1 MQCRSLLI
9 KSPIGGDKKLPLI
22 KDSLYVWRG
31 EGIEI
36 MSRSQEISR
45 WFRNIQHSK
54 KLSWIS
60 YILLGAVLFFALM
73 NNVKPEQLDVKMLS
87 ISKQTIHSPIKIED
101 KVTTDRK
108 KREAAQKVE
117 DQYTYRS
124 EYKQNK
130 VDIVNSVFLAIKEV
144 EADTKAAGPDEQKKI
159 SAAERLEKLKKK
171 LPTDLTK
178 SLSDSVLL
186 QFVNAEP
193 GQLSLARDAMVTAIN
208 NIMSTHIK
216 MNEENDARERFVN
229 EIRNVNVNSDLKDAL
244 NVLGKYAIEANY
256 FYDSTATKDRK
267 KVAEDAVAPVYILQG
282 QILVKEGDTITREVY
297 DQLKLVGLLEQGNTF
312 QPFVG
317 LAIIIGVLLFFM
329 HKQFE
334 SFLKLKRE
342 EKPYILAYTTI
353 VAITV
358 VLMKIIS
365 LFQKLEYAGI
375 AYVVPV
381 AMGTILVKLM
391 IGDRFVFITSMIF
404 SVCGSIMFNEGVTST
419 LNYSVGIYVLLSSL
433 SVSIFLR
440 EKNRRSMILQAGIL
454 VSVLN
459 VVVLAALLLLRN
471 GNFSPLEIGSQLLM
485 AAASG
490 IISSILAMGILP
502 YLESGLGIVSSMK
515 LMELSSPNHPLLRKI
530 LLEAPGTYHHSVMV
544 ANLSEAACEA
554 VGANGV
560 LARVG
565 AYYHDIGKTVQP
577 HFFIENQM
585 GIENPHDKLDPEM
598 SRDIIIAHVTNGVKM
613 LEEHHIPQEI
623 IDIAGQHHGTTLLK
637 YFYYKAI
644 KEDKERY
651 TEKMFRYPGSK
662 ATSKESA
669 IVGIADSV
677 EAAVRSMN
685 HPTPEQINNLVQS
698 IIKDRLQD
706 GQFSECNLT
715 FKELQIVGKT
725 LCETLNGIFHS
736 RIKYPEPPEEK
747 GTE

>member
-1 MQCRSLLI
+1 ML
-9 KSPIGGDKKLPLI
+9 
-22 KDSLYVWRG
+22 
-31 EGIEI
+31 
-36 MSRSQEISR
+36 RSQEISK
-45 WFRNIQHSK
+45 WFRNLQHSK

-60 YILLGAVLFFALM
+60 YVLLGAVLFFALM
-73 NNVKPEQLDVKMLS
+73 NNVKPEQLDVDMYS
-87 ISKQTIHSPIKIED
+87 IAKKTIHSPIKIED
-101 KVTTDRK
+101 KVITERK
-108 KREAAQKVE
+108 KQEAAQKVG

-124 EYKQNK
+124 EYKQNR
-130 VDIVNSVFLAIKEV
+130 VDIVNDVFAKVNEV
-144 EADTKAAGPDEQKKI
+144 IQEMKAAGPEEQKKMTD
-159 SAAERLEKLKKK
+159 ANKLEKLKKK
-171 LPTDLTK
+171 LPSNLTK
-178 SLSDSVLL
+178 ELSDENLL
-186 QFVNAEP
+186 YFINAEP
-193 GQLSLARDAMVTAIN
+193 DQLELAKNAALTSVSV
-208 NIMSTHIK
+208 IMGGNIK
-216 MNEENDARERFVN
+216 MSEEMAAKERFVN
-229 EIRNVNVNSDLKDAL
+229 EMKSLNVNSGLKEAVNAL
-244 NVLGKYAIEANY
+244 GSYAITANY
-256 FYDSTATKDRK
+256 FYDPAVTKEK
-267 KVAEDAVAPVYILQG
+267 KKAEEDLVPPVYILQG
-282 QILVKEGDTITREVY
+282 QVIVREGETISSDMY
-297 DQLKLVGLLEQGNTF
+297 NQLKLVGLLEKGNSF
-312 QPFVG
+312 QPYVG
-317 LAIIIGVLLFFM
+317 LAVLIGVLLYFM

-334 SFLKLKRE
+334 VFLQRKRE
-342 EKPYILAYTTI
+342 DKPYILAYITI
-353 VAITV
+353 LSITI

-391 IGDRFVFITSMIF
+391 IGDRFVFLTSMIF

-440 EKNRRSMILQAGIL
+440 EKNRRTMILQAGIL
-454 VSVLN
+454 VSILN

-471 GNFSPLEIGSQLLM
+471 GNFSPLEIGTQLLM
-485 AAASG
+485 ASLSG
-490 IISSILAMGILP
+490 IISSVLAMGILP

-515 LMELSSPNHPLLRKI
+515 LMELSSPNHPLLRRI

-565 AYYHDIGKTVQP
+565 AYYHDVGKTVQP
-577 HFFIENQM
+577 QFFIENQM
-585 GIENPHDKLDPEM
+585 GIENPHDKLDPVT
-598 SRDIIIAHVTNGVKM
+598 SKDIIIAHVTDGVKK
-613 LEEHHIPQEI
+613 LEEYHIPQEI

-644 KEDKERY
+644 KEDKEKY
-651 TEKMFRYPGSK
+651 TEEMFRYPGSK

-685 HPTPEQINNLVQS
+685 HPTPDQINNLVQS

-706 GQFSECNLT
+706 GQFSECDLT

-736 RIKYPEPPEEK
+736 RITYPEPPEDKEK
-747 GTE
+747 E

>member
-1 MQCRSLLI
+1 ML
-9 KSPIGGDKKLPLI
+9 
-22 KDSLYVWRG
+22 
-31 EGIEI
+31 
-36 MSRSQEISR
+36 RSQEISK
-45 WFRNIQHSK
+45 WFRNLQHSK

-60 YILLGAVLFFALM
+60 YVLLGAVLFFALL
-73 NNVKPEQLDVKMLS
+73 NNVKPEQLDVDMYS
-87 ISKQTIHSPIKIED
+87 IAKKTIHSPIKIED
-101 KVTTDRK
+101 KVITDRK
-108 KREAAQKVE
+108 KQEAAQKVG

-124 EYKQNK
+124 EYKQNR
-130 VDIVNSVFLAIKEV
+130 VDIVNDVFAKVNEV
-144 EADTKAAGPDEQKKI
+144 IQDMKAAGPEEQKKMTD
-159 SAAERLEKLKKK
+159 ANKLEKLKKK
-171 LPTDLTK
+171 LPSNLTK
-178 SLSDSVLL
+178 ELSDENLL
-186 QFVNAEP
+186 YFINAEP
-193 GQLSLARDAMVTAIN
+193 DQLELAKNAALTSVSV
-208 NIMSTHIK
+208 IMGGNIK
-216 MNEENDARERFVN
+216 MSEEMAAKERFVN
-229 EIRNVNVNSDLKDAL
+229 EMKSLNVNSGLKEAVNAL
-244 NVLGKYAIEANY
+244 GSYAITANY
-256 FYDSTATKDRK
+256 FYDPAVTKEK
-267 KVAEDAVAPVYILQG
+267 KKAEEDLVPPVYILQG
-282 QILVKEGDTITREVY
+282 QVIVREGETISSDMY
-297 DQLKLVGLLEQGNTF
+297 NQLKLVGLLEKGNSF
-312 QPFVG
+312 QPYVG
-317 LAIIIGVLLFFM
+317 LAVLIGVLLYFM

-334 SFLKLKRE
+334 VFLQRKRE
-342 EKPYILAYTTI
+342 DKPYILAYITI
-353 VAITV
+353 LSITI

-391 IGDRFVFITSMIF
+391 IGDRFVFLTSMIF

-440 EKNRRSMILQAGIL
+440 EKNRRTMILQAGIL
-454 VSVLN
+454 VSILN

-471 GNFSPLEIGSQLLM
+471 GNFSPLEIGTQLLM
-485 AAASG
+485 ASLSG
-490 IISSILAMGILP
+490 IISSVLAMGILP

-515 LMELSSPNHPLLRKI
+515 LMELSSPNHPLLRRI

-565 AYYHDIGKTVQP
+565 AYYHDVGKTVQP
-577 HFFIENQM
+577 QFFIENQM
-585 GIENPHDKLDPEM
+585 GIENPHDKLDPVT
-598 SRDIIIAHVTNGVKM
+598 SKDIIIAHVTDGVKM
-613 LEEHHIPQEI
+613 LEEYHIPQEI

-644 KEDKERY
+644 KEDKEKY
-651 TEKMFRYPGSK
+651 TEEMFRYPGSK

-685 HPTPEQINNLVQS
+685 HPTPDQINNLVQS

-706 GQFSECNLT
+706 GQFSECDLT

-736 RIKYPEPPEEK
+736 RITYPEPPEEK
-747 GTE
+747 GKE

>member
-1 MQCRSLLI
+1 ML
-9 KSPIGGDKKLPLI
+9 
-22 KDSLYVWRG
+22 
-31 EGIEI
+31 
-36 MSRSQEISR
+36 RSQEISK
-45 WFRNIQHSK
+45 WFRNLQHSK

-60 YILLGAVLFFALM
+60 YVLLGAVLFFALM
-73 NNVKPEQLDVKMLS
+73 NNVKPEQLDVDMYS
-87 ISKQTIHSPIKIED
+87 IAKKTIHSPIKIED
-101 KVTTDRK
+101 KVITERK
-108 KREAAQKVE
+108 KQEAAQKVG

-124 EYKQNK
+124 EYKQNR
-130 VDIVNSVFLAIKEV
+130 VDIVNDVFAKVNEV
-144 EADTKAAGPDEQKKI
+144 IQEMKAAGPEEQKKMTD
-159 SAAERLEKLKKK
+159 ANKLEKLKKK
-171 LPTDLTK
+171 LPSNLTK
-178 SLSDSVLL
+178 ELSDENLL
-186 QFVNAEP
+186 YFINAEP
-193 GQLSLARDAMVTAIN
+193 DQLELAKNAALTSVSV
-208 NIMSTHIK
+208 IMGGNIK
-216 MNEENDARERFVN
+216 MSEEMAAKERFVN
-229 EIRNVNVNSDLKDAL
+229 EMKSLNVNSGLKEAVNAL
-244 NVLGKYAIEANY
+244 GSYAITANY
-256 FYDSTATKDRK
+256 FYDPAVTKEK
-267 KVAEDAVAPVYILQG
+267 KKAEEDLVPPVYILQG
-282 QILVKEGDTITREVY
+282 QVIVREGETISSDMY
-297 DQLKLVGLLEQGNTF
+297 NQLKLVGLLEKGNSF
-312 QPFVG
+312 QPYVG
-317 LAIIIGVLLFFM
+317 LAVLIGVLLYFM

-334 SFLKLKRE
+334 VFLQRKRE
-342 EKPYILAYTTI
+342 DKPYILAYITI
-353 VAITV
+353 LSITI

-391 IGDRFVFITSMIF
+391 IGDRFVFLTSMIF

-440 EKNRRSMILQAGIL
+440 EKNRRTMILQAGIL
-454 VSVLN
+454 VSILN

-471 GNFSPLEIGSQLLM
+471 GNFSPLEIGTQLLM
-485 AAASG
+485 ASLSG
-490 IISSILAMGILP
+490 IISSVLAMGILP

-515 LMELSSPNHPLLRKI
+515 LMELSSPNHLLLRRI

-565 AYYHDIGKTVQP
+565 AYYHDVGKTVQP
-577 HFFIENQM
+577 QFFIENQM
-585 GIENPHDKLDPEM
+585 GIENPHDKLDPVT
-598 SRDIIIAHVTNGVKM
+598 SKDIIIGHVTDGVKM
-613 LEEHHIPQEI
+613 LEEYHIPQEI

-644 KEDKERY
+644 KEDKEKY
-651 TEKMFRYPGSK
+651 TEEMFRYPGSK

-685 HPTPEQINNLVQS
+685 HPTPDQINNLVQS

-706 GQFSECNLT
+706 GQFSECDLT

-736 RIKYPEPPEEK
+736 RITYPEPPEDKEK
-747 GTE
+747 E

>member
-1 MQCRSLLI
+1 M
-9 KSPIGGDKKLPLI
+9 I

-130 VDIVNSVFLAIKEV
+130 VDIVNSVFLAIEEV
-144 EADTKAAGPDEQKKI
+144 EADTKAAGPDEQKRI

-186 QFVNAEP
+186 QFVNAGP
-193 GQLSLARDAMVTAIN
+193 DQLSLARDAMVTAIN

-736 RIKYPEPPEEK
+736 RIKYPEPREEK

>member
-1 MQCRSLLI
+1 ML
-9 KSPIGGDKKLPLI
+9 
-22 KDSLYVWRG
+22 
-31 EGIEI
+31 
-36 MSRSQEISR
+36 RSQEISK
-45 WFRNIQHSK
+45 WFRNLQHSK

-60 YILLGAVLFFALM
+60 YVLLGAVLFFALM
-73 NNVKPEQLDVKMLS
+73 NNVKPEQLDVDMYS
-87 ISKQTIHSPIKIED
+87 IAKKTIHSPIKIED
-101 KVTTDRK
+101 KVITERK
-108 KREAAQKVE
+108 KQEAAQKVG

-124 EYKQNK
+124 EYKQNR
-130 VDIVNSVFLAIKEV
+130 VDIVNDVFAKVNEV
-144 EADTKAAGPDEQKKI
+144 IQEMKAAGPEEQKKMTD
-159 SAAERLEKLKKK
+159 ANKLEKLKKK
-171 LPTDLTK
+171 LPSNLTK
-178 SLSDSVLL
+178 ELSDENLL
-186 QFVNAEP
+186 YFINAEP
-193 GQLSLARDAMVTAIN
+193 DQLELAKNAALTSVSV
-208 NIMSTHIK
+208 IMGGNIK
-216 MNEENDARERFVN
+216 MSEEMAAKERFVN
-229 EIRNVNVNSDLKDAL
+229 EMKSLNVNSGLKEAVNAL
-244 NVLGKYAIEANY
+244 GSYAITANY
-256 FYDSTATKDRK
+256 FYDPAVTKEK
-267 KVAEDAVAPVYILQG
+267 KKAEEDLVPPVYILQG
-282 QILVKEGDTITREVY
+282 QVIVREGETISSDMY
-297 DQLKLVGLLEQGNTF
+297 NQLKLVGLLEKGNSF
-312 QPFVG
+312 QPYVG
-317 LAIIIGVLLFFM
+317 LAVLIGVLLYFM

-334 SFLKLKRE
+334 VFLQRKRE
-342 EKPYILAYTTI
+342 DKPYILAYITI
-353 VAITV
+353 LSITI

-391 IGDRFVFITSMIF
+391 IGDRFVFLTSMIF

-440 EKNRRSMILQAGIL
+440 EKNRRTMILQAGIL
-454 VSVLN
+454 VSILN

-471 GNFSPLEIGSQLLM
+471 GNFSPLEIGTQLLM
-485 AAASG
+485 ASLSG
-490 IISSILAMGILP
+490 IISSVLAMGILP

-515 LMELSSPNHPLLRKI
+515 LMELSSPNHPLLRRI

-565 AYYHDIGKTVQP
+565 AYYHDVGKTVQP
-577 HFFIENQM
+577 QFFIENQM
-585 GIENPHDKLDPEM
+585 GIENPHDKLDPVT
-598 SRDIIIAHVTNGVKM
+598 SKDIIIDHVNDGVKM
-613 LEEHHIPQEI
+613 LEEYHIPQEI

-644 KEDKERY
+644 KEDKEKY
-651 TEKMFRYPGSK
+651 TEEMFRYPGTK

-706 GQFSECNLT
+706 GQFSECDLT

-736 RIKYPEPPEEK
+736 RITYPEPPEEK
-747 GTE
+747 EKE

>member
-1 MQCRSLLI
+1 
-9 KSPIGGDKKLPLI
+9 
-22 KDSLYVWRG
+22 
-31 EGIEI
+31 

-130 VDIVNSVFLAIKEV
+130 VDIVNSVFLAIEEV
-144 EADTKAAGPDEQKKI
+144 EADTKAAGPDEQKRI

-404 SVCGSIMFNEGVTST
+404 FCMWE
-419 LNYSVGIYVLLSSL
+419 YYV
-433 SVSIFLR
+433 
-440 EKNRRSMILQAGIL
+440 
-454 VSVLN
+454 
-459 VVVLAALLLLRN
+459 
-471 GNFSPLEIGSQLLM
+471 
-485 AAASG
+485 
-490 IISSILAMGILP
+490 
-502 YLESGLGIVSSMK
+502 
-515 LMELSSPNHPLLRKI
+515 
-530 LLEAPGTYHHSVMV
+530 
-544 ANLSEAACEA
+544 
-554 VGANGV
+554 
-560 LARVG
+560 
-565 AYYHDIGKTVQP
+565 
-577 HFFIENQM
+577 
-585 GIENPHDKLDPEM
+585 
-598 SRDIIIAHVTNGVKM
+598 
-613 LEEHHIPQEI
+613 
-623 IDIAGQHHGTTLLK
+623 
-637 YFYYKAI
+637 
-644 KEDKERY
+644 
-651 TEKMFRYPGSK
+651 
-662 ATSKESA
+662 
-669 IVGIADSV
+669 
-677 EAAVRSMN
+677 
-685 HPTPEQINNLVQS
+685 
-698 IIKDRLQD
+698 
-706 GQFSECNLT
+706 
-715 FKELQIVGKT
+715 
-725 LCETLNGIFHS
+725 
-736 RIKYPEPPEEK
+736 
-747 GTE
+747 

>member
-1 MQCRSLLI
+1 
-9 KSPIGGDKKLPLI
+9 
-22 KDSLYVWRG
+22 
-31 EGIEI
+31 

-130 VDIVNSVFLAIKEV
+130 VDIVNSVFGAIEEV
-144 EADTKAAGPDEQKKI
+144 DGETKSGSPDEQKTI

-193 GQLSLARDAMVTAIN
+193 AQLSLARDAVVTAIN

-229 EIRNVNVNSDLKDAL
+229 EIRNVNVNSDLKEAL

-267 KVAEDAVAPVYILQG
+267 KLAEDAVAPVYILQG

-317 LAIIIGVLLFFM
+317 LAIVIGVLLFFM

-391 IGDRFVFITSMIF
+391 IGDRFVFITSIIF

-433 SVSIFLR
+433 SVSIFLK
-440 EKNRRSMILQAGIL
+440 EKNRRTMILQAGIL

-459 VVVLAALLLLRN
+459 VVLLAALLLLRN

-565 AYYHDIGKTVQP
+565 AYYHDIGKTLQP

-585 GIENPHDKLDPEM
+585 GIENPHDKLDPET

-644 KEDKERY
+644 KEDKEKY
-651 TEKMFRYPGSK
+651 TEDMFRYPGSK

-747 GTE
+747 VTE

>member
-1 MQCRSLLI
+1 ML
-9 KSPIGGDKKLPLI
+9 
-22 KDSLYVWRG
+22 
-31 EGIEI
+31 
-36 MSRSQEISR
+36 RSQEISK
-45 WFRNIQHSK
+45 WFRNLQHSK

-60 YILLGAVLFFALM
+60 YVLLGAVLFFALM
-73 NNVKPEQLDVKMLS
+73 NNVKPEQLDVDMYS
-87 ISKQTIHSPIKIED
+87 IAKKTIHSPIKIED
-101 KVTTDRK
+101 KVITERK
-108 KREAAQKVE
+108 KQEAAQKVG

-124 EYKQNK
+124 EYKQNR
-130 VDIVNSVFLAIKEV
+130 VDIVNDVFAKVNEV
-144 EADTKAAGPDEQKKI
+144 IQEMKAAGPEEQKKMTD
-159 SAAERLEKLKKK
+159 ANKLEKLKKK
-171 LPTDLTK
+171 LPSNLTK
-178 SLSDSVLL
+178 ELSDENLL
-186 QFVNAEP
+186 YFINAEP
-193 GQLSLARDAMVTAIN
+193 DQLELAKNAALTSVSV
-208 NIMSTHIK
+208 IMGGNIK
-216 MNEENDARERFVN
+216 MSEEMAAKERFVN
-229 EIRNVNVNSDLKDAL
+229 EMKSLNVNSGLKEAVNAL
-244 NVLGKYAIEANY
+244 GSYAITANY
-256 FYDSTATKDRK
+256 FYDPAVTKEK
-267 KVAEDAVAPVYILQG
+267 KKAEEDLVPPVYILQG
-282 QILVKEGDTITREVY
+282 QVIVREGETISSDMY
-297 DQLKLVGLLEQGNTF
+297 NQLKLVGLLEKGNSF
-312 QPFVG
+312 QPYVG
-317 LAIIIGVLLFFM
+317 LAVLIGVLLYFM

-334 SFLKLKRE
+334 VFLQRKRE
-342 EKPYILAYTTI
+342 DKPYILAYITI
-353 VAITV
+353 LSITI

-391 IGDRFVFITSMIF
+391 IGDRFVFLTSMIF

-440 EKNRRSMILQAGIL
+440 EKNRRTMILQAGIL
-454 VSVLN
+454 VSILN

-471 GNFSPLEIGSQLLM
+471 GNFSPLEIGTQLLM
-485 AAASG
+485 ASLSG
-490 IISSILAMGILP
+490 IISSVLAMGILP

-515 LMELSSPNHPLLRKI
+515 LMELSSPNHPLLRRI

-565 AYYHDIGKTVQP
+565 AYYHDVGKTVQP
-577 HFFIENQM
+577 QFFIENQM
-585 GIENPHDKLDPEM
+585 GIENPHDKLDPVT
-598 SRDIIIAHVTNGVKM
+598 SKDIIIAHVTDGVKM
-613 LEEHHIPQEI
+613 LEEYHIPQEI

-644 KEDKERY
+644 KEDKEKY
-651 TEKMFRYPGSK
+651 TEEMFRYPGSK

-706 GQFSECNLT
+706 GQFSECDLT

-736 RIKYPEPPEEK
+736 RITYPEPPEDKEK
-747 GTE
+747 E

>member
-1 MQCRSLLI
+1 ML
-9 KSPIGGDKKLPLI
+9 
-22 KDSLYVWRG
+22 
-31 EGIEI
+31 
-36 MSRSQEISR
+36 RSQEISK
-45 WFRNIQHSK
+45 WFRNLQHSK

-60 YILLGAVLFFALM
+60 YVLLGAVLFFALM
-73 NNVKPEQLDVKMLS
+73 NNVKPEQLDVDMYS
-87 ISKQTIHSPIKIED
+87 IAKKTIHSPIKIED
-101 KVTTDRK
+101 KVITERK
-108 KREAAQKVE
+108 KQEAAQKVG

-124 EYKQNK
+124 EYKQNR
-130 VDIVNSVFLAIKEV
+130 VDIVNDVFAKVNEV
-144 EADTKAAGPDEQKKI
+144 IQEMKAAGPEEQKKMTD
-159 SAAERLEKLKKK
+159 ANKLEKLKKK
-171 LPTDLTK
+171 LPSNLTK
-178 SLSDSVLL
+178 ELSDENLL
-186 QFVNAEP
+186 YFINAEP
-193 GQLSLARDAMVTAIN
+193 DQLELAKNAALTSVSV
-208 NIMSTHIK
+208 IMGGNIK
-216 MNEENDARERFVN
+216 MSEEMAAKERFVN
-229 EIRNVNVNSDLKDAL
+229 EMKSLNVNSGLKEAVNAL
-244 NVLGKYAIEANY
+244 GSYAITANY
-256 FYDSTATKDRK
+256 FYDPAVTKEK
-267 KVAEDAVAPVYILQG
+267 KKAEEDLVPPVYILQG
-282 QILVKEGDTITREVY
+282 QVIVREGETISSDMY
-297 DQLKLVGLLEQGNTF
+297 NQLKLVGLLEKGNSF
-312 QPFVG
+312 QPYVG
-317 LAIIIGVLLFFM
+317 LAVLIGVLLYFM

-334 SFLKLKRE
+334 VFLQRKRE
-342 EKPYILAYTTI
+342 DKPYILAYITI
-353 VAITV
+353 LSITI

-391 IGDRFVFITSMIF
+391 IGDRFVFLTSMIF

-440 EKNRRSMILQAGIL
+440 EKNRRTMILQAGIL
-454 VSVLN
+454 VSILN

-471 GNFSPLEIGSQLLM
+471 GNFSPLEIGTQLLM
-485 AAASG
+485 ASLSG
-490 IISSILAMGILP
+490 IISSVLAMGILP

-515 LMELSSPNHPLLRKI
+515 LMELSSPNHPLLRRI

-565 AYYHDIGKTVQP
+565 AYYHDVGKTVQP
-577 HFFIENQM
+577 QFFIENQM
-585 GIENPHDKLDPEM
+585 GIENPHDKLDPVTSKE
-598 SRDIIIAHVTNGVKM
+598 IIIAHVTDGVKM
-613 LEEHHIPQEI
+613 LEEYHIPQEI

-644 KEDKERY
+644 KEDKEKY
-651 TEKMFRYPGSK
+651 TEEMFRYPGSK

-706 GQFSECNLT
+706 GQFSECDLT

-736 RIKYPEPPEEK
+736 RITYPEPPEDKEK
-747 GTE
+747 E

>member
-1 MQCRSLLI
+1 ML
-9 KSPIGGDKKLPLI
+9 
-22 KDSLYVWRG
+22 
-31 EGIEI
+31 
-36 MSRSQEISR
+36 RSQEISK
-45 WFRNIQHSK
+45 WFRNLQHSK

-60 YILLGAVLFFALM
+60 YVLLGAVLFFALM
-73 NNVKPEQLDVKMLS
+73 NNVKPEQLDVDMYS
-87 ISKQTIHSPIKIED
+87 IAKKTIHSPIKIED
-101 KVTTDRK
+101 KVITERK
-108 KREAAQKVE
+108 KQEAAQKVG

-124 EYKQNK
+124 EYKQNR
-130 VDIVNSVFLAIKEV
+130 VDIVNDVFAKVNEV
-144 EADTKAAGPDEQKKI
+144 IQEMKAAGPEEQKKMTD
-159 SAAERLEKLKKK
+159 ANKLEKLKKK
-171 LPTDLTK
+171 LPSNLTK
-178 SLSDSVLL
+178 ELSDENLL
-186 QFVNAEP
+186 YFINAEP
-193 GQLSLARDAMVTAIN
+193 DQLELAKNAALTSVSV
-208 NIMSTHIK
+208 IMGGNIK
-216 MNEENDARERFVN
+216 MSEEMAAKERFVN
-229 EIRNVNVNSDLKDAL
+229 EMKSLNVNSGLKEAVNAL
-244 NVLGKYAIEANY
+244 GSYAITANY
-256 FYDSTATKDRK
+256 FYDPAVTKEK
-267 KVAEDAVAPVYILQG
+267 KKAEEDLVPPVYILQG
-282 QILVKEGDTITREVY
+282 QVIVREGETISSDMY
-297 DQLKLVGLLEQGNTF
+297 NQLKLVGLLEKGNSF
-312 QPFVG
+312 QPYVG
-317 LAIIIGVLLFFM
+317 LAVLIGVLLYFM

-334 SFLKLKRE
+334 VFLQRKRE
-342 EKPYILAYTTI
+342 DKPYILAYITI
-353 VAITV
+353 LSITI

-391 IGDRFVFITSMIF
+391 IGDRFVFLTSMIF

-440 EKNRRSMILQAGIL
+440 EKNRRTMILQAGIL
-454 VSVLN
+454 VSILN

-471 GNFSPLEIGSQLLM
+471 GNFSPLEIGTQLLM
-485 AAASG
+485 ASLSG
-490 IISSILAMGILP
+490 IISSVLAMGILP

-515 LMELSSPNHPLLRKI
+515 LMELSSPNHPLLRRI

-565 AYYHDIGKTVQP
+565 AYYHDVGKTVQP
-577 HFFIENQM
+577 QFFIENQM
-585 GIENPHDKLDPEM
+585 GIENPHDKLNPVT
-598 SRDIIIAHVTNGVKM
+598 SKDIIIAHVTDGVKM
-613 LEEHHIPQEI
+613 LEEYHIPQEI

-644 KEDKERY
+644 KEDKEKY
-651 TEKMFRYPGSK
+651 TEEMFRYPGSK

-685 HPTPEQINNLVQS
+685 HPTPDQINNLVQS

-706 GQFSECNLT
+706 GQFSECDLT

-736 RIKYPEPPEEK
+736 RITYPEPPEDKEK
-747 GTE
+747 E

>member
-1 MQCRSLLI
+1 
-9 KSPIGGDKKLPLI
+9 
-22 KDSLYVWRG
+22 
-31 EGIEI
+31 
-36 MSRSQEISR
+36 MSRSQEFSK

-73 NNVKPEQLDVKMLS
+73 NNVKPEQLDVEEFS

-101 KVTTDRK
+101 KVITDK
-108 KREAAQKVE
+108 KKKDAAQKVQ

-130 VDIVNSVFLAIKEV
+130 VDIVNSVFDVINEV
-144 EADTKAAGPDEQKKI
+144 NAEIKAASPDEQKKI
-159 SAAERLEKLKKK
+159 SATDRLEKLKKK

-178 SLSDSVLL
+178 SLSDEVLL
-186 QFVNAEP
+186 NFVNAEQT
-193 GQLSLARDAMVTAIN
+193 QLNMARDAAITAIN
-208 NIMSTHIK
+208 SIMSSPIK
-216 MNEENDARERFVN
+216 MDEENAARERFVS
-229 EIRNVNVNSDLKDAL
+229 EISTVNISSDLKEAL
-244 NVLGKYAIEANY
+244 NALGKYAITANY
-256 FYDSTATKDRK
+256 FYDPVVTKDRK
-267 KVAEDAVAPVYILQG
+267 KLAEDEVAPVYILQG
-282 QILVKEGDTITREVY
+282 QILVKEGDTITPEIY
-297 DQLKLVGLLEQGNTF
+297 NQLKLVGLLEQGNTF

-317 LAIIIGVLLFFM
+317 LAIVIGVLLFFM

-353 VAITV
+353 LAITV

-391 IGDRFVFITSMIF
+391 IGDRFVFLTSMIF
-404 SVCGSIMFNEGVTST
+404 SVCGSILFNEGVTST

-433 SVSIFLR
+433 SVSIFLK
-440 EKNRRSMILQAGIL
+440 EKNRRTLILQAGIL

-471 GNFSPLEIGSQLLM
+471 GNFSVLEIGSQLLM

-515 LMELSSPNHPLLRKI
+515 LVELSSPNHPLLRKI

-585 GIENPHDKLDPEM
+585 GIENPHDKLDPET

-644 KEDKERY
+644 KEDKEKY
-651 TEKMFRYPGSK
+651 TEEMFRYPGSK

-706 GQFSECNLT
+706 GQFSECELT

-747 GTE
+747 GKE

>member
-1 MQCRSLLI
+1 ML
-9 KSPIGGDKKLPLI
+9 
-22 KDSLYVWRG
+22 
-31 EGIEI
+31 
-36 MSRSQEISR
+36 RSQEISK
-45 WFRNIQHSK
+45 WFRNLQHSK

-60 YILLGAVLFFALM
+60 YVLLGAVLFFALM
-73 NNVKPEQLDVKMLS
+73 NNVKPEQLDVDMYS
-87 ISKQTIHSPIKIED
+87 IAKKTIHSPIKIED
-101 KVTTDRK
+101 KVITERK
-108 KREAAQKVE
+108 KQEAAQKVG

-124 EYKQNK
+124 EYKQNRI
-130 VDIVNSVFLAIKEV
+130 DIVNDVFAKVNEV
-144 EADTKAAGPDEQKKI
+144 IQEMKAAGPEEQKKMTD
-159 SAAERLEKLKKK
+159 ANKLEKLKKK
-171 LPTDLTK
+171 LPSNLTK
-178 SLSDSVLL
+178 ELSDENLL
-186 QFVNAEP
+186 YFINAEP
-193 GQLSLARDAMVTAIN
+193 DQLELAKNAALTSVSV
-208 NIMSTHIK
+208 IMGGNIK
-216 MNEENDARERFVN
+216 MSEEMAAKERFVN
-229 EIRNVNVNSDLKDAL
+229 EMKSLNVNSGLKEAVNAL
-244 NVLGKYAIEANY
+244 GSYAITANY
-256 FYDSTATKDRK
+256 FYDPAVTKEK
-267 KVAEDAVAPVYILQG
+267 KKAEEDLVPPVYILQG
-282 QILVKEGDTITREVY
+282 QVIVREGETISSDMY
-297 DQLKLVGLLEQGNTF
+297 NQLKLVGLLEKGNSF
-312 QPFVG
+312 QPYVG
-317 LAIIIGVLLFFM
+317 LAVLIGVLLYFM

-334 SFLKLKRE
+334 VFLQRKRE
-342 EKPYILAYTTI
+342 DKPYILAYITI
-353 VAITV
+353 LSITI

-391 IGDRFVFITSMIF
+391 IGDRFVFLTSMIF

-440 EKNRRSMILQAGIL
+440 EKNRRTMILQAGIL
-454 VSVLN
+454 VSILN

-471 GNFSPLEIGSQLLM
+471 GNFSPLEIGTQLLM
-485 AAASG
+485 ASLSG
-490 IISSILAMGILP
+490 IISSVLAMGILP

-515 LMELSSPNHPLLRKI
+515 LMELSSPNHPLLRRI

-565 AYYHDIGKTVQP
+565 AYYHDVGKTVQP
-577 HFFIENQM
+577 QFFIENQM
-585 GIENPHDKLDPEM
+585 GIENPHDKLDPVT
-598 SRDIIIAHVTNGVKM
+598 SKDIIIAHVTDGVKM
-613 LEEHHIPQEI
+613 LEEYHIPQEI

-644 KEDKERY
+644 KEDKEKY
-651 TEKMFRYPGSK
+651 TEEMFRYPGSK

-685 HPTPEQINNLVQS
+685 HPTPDQINNLVQS

-706 GQFSECNLT
+706 GQFSECDLT

-736 RIKYPEPPEEK
+736 RITYPEPPEDKEK
-747 GTE
+747 E

>member
-1 MQCRSLLI
+1 
-9 KSPIGGDKKLPLI
+9 
-22 KDSLYVWRG
+22 
-31 EGIEI
+31 

-60 YILLGAVLFFALM
+60 YVLLGAVLFFALM

-130 VDIVNSVFLAIKEV
+130 VDIVNSVFDAIKEV
-144 EADTKAAGPDEQKKI
+144 DVETKSGSPDEQKTI
-159 SAAERLEKLKKK
+159 SAAERLEKVKKK

-186 QFVNAEP
+186 QLVNAEP
-193 GQLSLARDAMVTAIN
+193 VQLTLARDAMVTAIN

-229 EIRNVNVNSDLKDAL
+229 EIRNVNVNSDLKEAL
-244 NVLGKYAIEANY
+244 NALGKYAIEANY

-267 KVAEDAVAPVYILQG
+267 KLAEDAVAPVYILQG

-317 LAIIIGVLLFFM
+317 LAIVIGILLFFM

-342 EKPYILAYTTI
+342 EKPYVLAYTTI

-391 IGDRFVFITSMIF
+391 IGDRFVFITSIIF

-433 SVSIFLR
+433 SVSIFLK
-440 EKNRRSMILQAGIL
+440 EKNRRTMILQAGIL

-459 VVVLAALLLLRN
+459 VVLLAALLLLRN

-490 IISSILAMGILP
+490 IISSVLAMGILP

-565 AYYHDIGKTVQP
+565 AYYHDIGKTLQP

-585 GIENPHDKLDPEM
+585 GIENPHDKLDPET

-644 KEDKERY
+644 KEDKEKY
-651 TEKMFRYPGSK
+651 TEDMFRYPGSK

-685 HPTPEQINNLVQS
+685 HPTPDQINNLVQS

-747 GTE
+747 VTE

>member
-1 MQCRSLLI
+1 ML
-9 KSPIGGDKKLPLI
+9 
-22 KDSLYVWRG
+22 
-31 EGIEI
+31 
-36 MSRSQEISR
+36 RSQEISK
-45 WFRNIQHSK
+45 WFRNLQHSK

-60 YILLGAVLFFALM
+60 YVLLGAVLFFALM
-73 NNVKPEQLDVKMLS
+73 NNVKPEQLDVDMYS
-87 ISKQTIHSPIKIED
+87 IAKKTIHSPIKIED
-101 KVTTDRK
+101 KVITERK
-108 KREAAQKVE
+108 KQEAAQKVG

-124 EYKQNK
+124 EYKQNR
-130 VDIVNSVFLAIKEV
+130 VDIVNDVFAKVNEV
-144 EADTKAAGPDEQKKI
+144 IQEMKAAGPEEQKKMTD
-159 SAAERLEKLKKK
+159 ANKLEKLKKK
-171 LPTDLTK
+171 LPSNLTK
-178 SLSDSVLL
+178 ELSDENLL
-186 QFVNAEP
+186 YFINAEP
-193 GQLSLARDAMVTAIN
+193 DQLELAKNAALTSVSV
-208 NIMSTHIK
+208 IMGGNIK
-216 MNEENDARERFVN
+216 MSEEMAAKERFVN
-229 EIRNVNVNSDLKDAL
+229 EMKSLNVNSGLKEAVNAL
-244 NVLGKYAIEANY
+244 GSYAITANY
-256 FYDSTATKDRK
+256 FYDPAVTKEK
-267 KVAEDAVAPVYILQG
+267 KKAEEDLVPPVYILQG
-282 QILVKEGDTITREVY
+282 QVIVREGETISSDMY
-297 DQLKLVGLLEQGNTF
+297 NQLKLVGLLEKGNSF
-312 QPFVG
+312 QPYVG
-317 LAIIIGVLLFFM
+317 LAVLIGVLLYFM

-334 SFLKLKRE
+334 LFLQRKRE
-342 EKPYILAYTTI
+342 DKPYILAYITI
-353 VAITV
+353 LSITI

-391 IGDRFVFITSMIF
+391 IGDRFVFLTSMIF

-440 EKNRRSMILQAGIL
+440 EKNRRTMILQAGIL
-454 VSVLN
+454 VSILN

-471 GNFSPLEIGSQLLM
+471 GNFSPLEIGTQLLM
-485 AAASG
+485 ASLSG
-490 IISSILAMGILP
+490 IISSVLAMGILP

-515 LMELSSPNHPLLRKI
+515 LMELSSPNHPLLRRI

-565 AYYHDIGKTVQP
+565 AYYHDVGKTVQP
-577 HFFIENQM
+577 QFFIENQM
-585 GIENPHDKLDPEM
+585 GIENPHDKLDPVT
-598 SRDIIIAHVTNGVKM
+598 SKDIIIAHVTDGVKM
-613 LEEHHIPQEI
+613 LEEYHIPQEI

-644 KEDKERY
+644 KEDKEKY
-651 TEKMFRYPGSK
+651 TEEMFRYPGSK

-706 GQFSECNLT
+706 GQFSECDLT

-736 RIKYPEPPEEK
+736 RITYPEPPEEK
-747 GTE
+747 EKE

>member
-1 MQCRSLLI
+1 
-9 KSPIGGDKKLPLI
+9 
-22 KDSLYVWRG
+22 
-31 EGIEI
+31 

-45 WFRNIQHSK
+45 WFRNIQHSN

-130 VDIVNSVFLAIKEV
+130 VDIVNSVFGAIKEV
-144 EADTKAAGPDEQKKI
+144 DGETKSGSPDEQKTI

-193 GQLSLARDAMVTAIN
+193 AQLSLARDAMVTAIN

-229 EIRNVNVNSDLKDAL
+229 EIRNVNVNSDLKEAL

-267 KVAEDAVAPVYILQG
+267 KLAEDAVAPVYILQG

-317 LAIIIGVLLFFM
+317 LAIVIGVLLFFM

-391 IGDRFVFITSMIF
+391 IGDRFVFITSIIF

-433 SVSIFLR
+433 SVSIFLK
-440 EKNRRSMILQAGIL
+440 EKNRRTMILQAGIL

-459 VVVLAALLLLRN
+459 VVLLAALLLLRN

-565 AYYHDIGKTVQP
+565 AYYHDIGKTLQP

-585 GIENPHDKLDPEM
+585 GIENPHDKLDPET

-644 KEDKERY
+644 KEDKEKY
-651 TEKMFRYPGSK
+651 TEDMFRYPGSK

-747 GTE
+747 VTE

>member
-1 MQCRSLLI
+1 
-9 KSPIGGDKKLPLI
+9 
-22 KDSLYVWRG
+22 
-31 EGIEI
+31 
-36 MSRSQEISR
+36 MSRSQEFSK

-73 NNVKPEQLDVKMLS
+73 NNVKPEQLDVEEFS

-101 KVTTDRK
+101 KVITDK
-108 KREAAQKVE
+108 KKKDAAIKVQ

-130 VDIVNSVFLAIKEV
+130 VDIVNSVFDVINEV
-144 EADTKAAGPDEQKKI
+144 NAEIKAASPDEQKKI
-159 SAAERLEKLKKK
+159 SATDRLEKLKKK

-178 SLSDSVLL
+178 SLSDEVLL
-186 QFVNAEP
+186 NFVNAEQT
-193 GQLSLARDAMVTAIN
+193 QLNMARDAAITAIN
-208 NIMSTHIK
+208 SIMSSPIK
-216 MNEENDARERFVN
+216 MDEENAARERFVS
-229 EIRNVNVNSDLKDAL
+229 EISTVNISSDLKEAL
-244 NVLGKYAIEANY
+244 NALGKYAITANY
-256 FYDSTATKDRK
+256 FYDPVVTKDRRK
-267 KVAEDAVAPVYILQG
+267 LAEDEVAPVYILQG
-282 QILVKEGDTITREVY
+282 QILVKEGDTITPEIY
-297 DQLKLVGLLEQGNTF
+297 NQLKLVGLLEQGNTF

-317 LAIIIGVLLFFM
+317 LAIVIGVLLFFM

-353 VAITV
+353 LAITV

-391 IGDRFVFITSMIF
+391 IGDRFVFLTSMIF
-404 SVCGSIMFNEGVTST
+404 SVCGSILFNEGVTST

-433 SVSIFLR
+433 SVSIFLK
-440 EKNRRSMILQAGIL
+440 EKNRRTLILQAGIL

-471 GNFSPLEIGSQLLM
+471 GNFSVLEIGSQLLM

-515 LMELSSPNHPLLRKI
+515 LVELSSPNHPLLRKI

-585 GIENPHDKLDPEM
+585 GIENPHDKLDPET

-644 KEDKERY
+644 KEDKEKY
-651 TEKMFRYPGSK
+651 TEEMFRYPGSK

-706 GQFSECNLT
+706 GQFSECELT

-747 GTE
+747 GKE

>member
-1 MQCRSLLI
+1 ML
-9 KSPIGGDKKLPLI
+9 
-22 KDSLYVWRG
+22 
-31 EGIEI
+31 
-36 MSRSQEISR
+36 RSQEISK
-45 WFRNIQHSK
+45 WFRNLQHSK

-60 YILLGAVLFFALM
+60 YVLLGAVLFFALM
-73 NNVKPEQLDVKMLS
+73 NNVKPEQLDVDMYS
-87 ISKQTIHSPIKIED
+87 IAKKTIHSPIKIED
-101 KVTTDRK
+101 KVITERK
-108 KREAAQKVE
+108 KQEAAQKVG

-124 EYKQNK
+124 EYKQNR
-130 VDIVNSVFLAIKEV
+130 VDIVNDVFAKVNEV
-144 EADTKAAGPDEQKKI
+144 IQEMKAAGPEEQKKMTD
-159 SAAERLEKLKKK
+159 ANKLEKLKKK
-171 LPTDLTK
+171 LPSNLTK
-178 SLSDSVLL
+178 ELSDENLL
-186 QFVNAEP
+186 YFINAEP
-193 GQLSLARDAMVTAIN
+193 DQLELAKNAALTSVSV
-208 NIMSTHIK
+208 IMGGNIK
-216 MNEENDARERFVN
+216 MSEEMAAKERFVN
-229 EIRNVNVNSDLKDAL
+229 EMKSLNVNSGLKEAVNAL
-244 NVLGKYAIEANY
+244 GSYAITANY
-256 FYDSTATKDRK
+256 FYDPAVTKEK
-267 KVAEDAVAPVYILQG
+267 KKAEEDLVPPVYILQG
-282 QILVKEGDTITREVY
+282 QVIVREGETISSDMY
-297 DQLKLVGLLEQGNTF
+297 NQLKLVGLLEKGNSF
-312 QPFVG
+312 QPYVG
-317 LAIIIGVLLFFM
+317 LAVLIGVLLYFM

-334 SFLKLKRE
+334 VFLQRKRE
-342 EKPYILAYTTI
+342 DKPYILAYITI
-353 VAITV
+353 LSITI

-391 IGDRFVFITSMIF
+391 IGDRFVFLTSMIF

-440 EKNRRSMILQAGIL
+440 EKNLRTMILQAGIL
-454 VSVLN
+454 VSILN

-471 GNFSPLEIGSQLLM
+471 GNFSPLEIGTQLLM
-485 AAASG
+485 ASLSG
-490 IISSILAMGILP
+490 IISSVLAMGILP

-515 LMELSSPNHPLLRKI
+515 LMELSSPNHPLLRRI

-565 AYYHDIGKTVQP
+565 AYYHDVGKTVQP
-577 HFFIENQM
+577 QFFIENQM
-585 GIENPHDKLDPEM
+585 GIENPHDKLDPVT
-598 SRDIIIAHVTNGVKM
+598 SKDIIIAHVTDGVKM
-613 LEEHHIPQEI
+613 LEEYHIPQEI

-644 KEDKERY
+644 KEDKEKY
-651 TEKMFRYPGSK
+651 TEEMFRYPGSK

-685 HPTPEQINNLVQS
+685 HPTPDQINNLVQS

-706 GQFSECNLT
+706 GQFSECDLT

-736 RIKYPEPPEEK
+736 RITYPEPPEDKEK
-747 GTE
+747 E

>member
-1 MQCRSLLI
+1 MGI
-9 KSPIGGDKKLPLI
+9 KKLPLI

-101 KVTTDRK
+101 KVTTDKK
-108 KREAAQKVE
+108 KREATQKVE

-130 VDIVNSVFLAIKEV
+130 VEIVNSVFLAINEV
-144 EADTKAAGPDEQKKI
+144 KDETKSASPDEQKKV
-159 SAAERLEKLKKK
+159 SAAEQLEKLKKK

-193 GQLSLARDAMVTAIN
+193 DQLSLARDAVVTAIN
-208 NIMSTHIK
+208 NIMSEHIK
-216 MNEENDARERFVN
+216 MNEEDNARERFVN

-244 NVLGKYAIEANY
+244 NALGKYAIGANY

-267 KVAEDAVAPVYILQG
+267 KVTEDAVAPVYILQG

-440 EKNRRSMILQAGIL
+440 EKNKRTMILQAGIL

-585 GIENPHDKLDPEM
+585 GIENPHDKLDPET

-644 KEDKERY
+644 KEDKEKY
-651 TEKMFRYPGSK
+651 TEGMFRYPGSK

>member
-1 MQCRSLLI
+1 
-9 KSPIGGDKKLPLI
+9 
-22 KDSLYVWRG
+22 
-31 EGIEI
+31 

-130 VDIVNSVFLAIKEV
+130 VDIVNSVFLAIEEV
-144 EADTKAAGPDEQKKI
+144 EADTKAAGPDEQKRI
-159 SAAERLEKLKKK
+159 SAEERLEKLKKK

-186 QFVNAEP
+186 QFVNAGP
-193 GQLSLARDAMVTAIN
+193 DQLSLARDAMVTAIN

>member
-1 MQCRSLLI
+1 M
-9 KSPIGGDKKLPLI
+9 I

-130 VDIVNSVFLAIKEV
+130 VDIVNSVFLAIEEV
-144 EADTKAAGPDEQKKI
+144 EADTKAAGPDEQKRI

>member
-1 MQCRSLLI
+1 ML
-9 KSPIGGDKKLPLI
+9 
-22 KDSLYVWRG
+22 
-31 EGIEI
+31 
-36 MSRSQEISR
+36 RSQEISK
-45 WFRNIQHSK
+45 WFRNLQHSK

-60 YILLGAVLFFALM
+60 YVLLGAVLFFALM
-73 NNVKPEQLDVKMLS
+73 NNVKPEQLDVDMYS
-87 ISKQTIHSPIKIED
+87 IAKKTIHSPIKIED
-101 KVTTDRK
+101 KVITERK
-108 KREAAQKVE
+108 KQEAAQKVG

-124 EYKQNK
+124 EYKQNR
-130 VDIVNSVFLAIKEV
+130 VDIVNDVFAKVNEV
-144 EADTKAAGPDEQKKI
+144 IQEMKAAGPEEQKKMTD
-159 SAAERLEKLKKK
+159 ANKLEKLKKK
-171 LPTDLTK
+171 LPSNLTK
-178 SLSDSVLL
+178 ELSDENLL
-186 QFVNAEP
+186 YFINAEP
-193 GQLSLARDAMVTAIN
+193 DQLELAKNAALTSVSV
-208 NIMSTHIK
+208 IMGGNIK
-216 MNEENDARERFVN
+216 MSEEMAAKERFVN
-229 EIRNVNVNSDLKDAL
+229 EMKSLNVNSGLKEAVNAL
-244 NVLGKYAIEANY
+244 GSYAITANY
-256 FYDSTATKDRK
+256 FYDPAVTKEK
-267 KVAEDAVAPVYILQG
+267 KKAEEDLVPPVYILQG
-282 QILVKEGDTITREVY
+282 QVIVREGETISSDMY
-297 DQLKLVGLLEQGNTF
+297 NQLKLVGLLEKGNSF
-312 QPFVG
+312 QPYVG
-317 LAIIIGVLLFFM
+317 LAVLIGVLLYFM

-334 SFLKLKRE
+334 VFLQRKRE
-342 EKPYILAYTTI
+342 DKPYILAYITI
-353 VAITV
+353 LSITI

-391 IGDRFVFITSMIF
+391 IGDRFVFLTSMIF

-440 EKNRRSMILQAGIL
+440 EKNRRTMILQAGIL
-454 VSVLN
+454 VSILN

-471 GNFSPLEIGSQLLM
+471 GNFSPLEIGTQLLM
-485 AAASG
+485 ASLSG
-490 IISSILAMGILP
+490 IISSVLAMGILP

-515 LMELSSPNHPLLRKI
+515 LMELSSPNHPLLRRI

-565 AYYHDIGKTVQP
+565 AYYHDVGKTVQP
-577 HFFIENQM
+577 QFFIENQM
-585 GIENPHDKLDPEM
+585 GIENPHDKLDPVT
-598 SRDIIIAHVTNGVKM
+598 SKDIIIAHVTDGVKM
-613 LEEHHIPQEI
+613 LEEYHIPQEI

-644 KEDKERY
+644 KEDKEKY
-651 TEKMFRYPGSK
+651 TEEMFRYPGTK

-706 GQFSECNLT
+706 GQFSECDLT

-736 RIKYPEPPEEK
+736 RITYPEPPEEK
-747 GTE
+747 EKE

>member
-1 MQCRSLLI
+1 
-9 KSPIGGDKKLPLI
+9 
-22 KDSLYVWRG
+22 
-31 EGIEI
+31 
-36 MSRSQEISR
+36 MSRSQEIFK

-87 ISKQTIHSPIKIED
+87 ISKKTIHSPVKIED
-101 KVTTDRK
+101 KVTTEKK

-124 EYKQNK
+124 DYKQNK
-130 VDIVNSVFLAIKEV
+130 VDIVNSVFDAIKEV
-144 EADTKAAGPDEQKKI
+144 DADIKATGPDEQKKI
-159 SAAERLEKLKKK
+159 SAADRLEKLKKK

-186 QFVNAEP
+186 NFVNAEP
-193 GQLSLARDAMVTAIN
+193 DQLTLARDAAVTAIN
-208 NIMSTHIK
+208 SIMTSHIK
-216 MNEENDARERFVN
+216 MDEENDARERFVT
-229 EIRNVNVNSDLKDAL
+229 EIRNVNVSSDLKEAL
-244 NVLGKYAIEANY
+244 NVFGKYAITANY
-256 FYDSTATKDRK
+256 FYDSTSTKEQK
-267 KVAEDAVAPVYILQG
+267 KLAEDAVAPVYILQG

-317 LAIIIGVLLFFM
+317 LALFIGVLLFFT

-375 AYVVPV
+375 AYIVPV

-391 IGDRFVFITSMIF
+391 IGDRFVFITSVIF
-404 SVCGSIMFNEGVTST
+404 SVCGSILFNEGVTST
-419 LNYSVGIYVLLSSL
+419 LNYNVGIYVLLSSL

-440 EKNRRSMILQAGIL
+440 EKNRRTMILQAGIL

-459 VVVLAALLLLRN
+459 VVVLAALLLIRN

-565 AYYHDIGKTVQP
+565 AYYHDIGKTLQP
-577 HFFIENQM
+577 RFFIENQM
-585 GIENPHDKLDPEM
+585 GIENPHDNLDPET

-644 KEDKERY
+644 KEDKEKY
-651 TEKMFRYPGSK
+651 TEAMFRYPGSK

-669 IVGIADSV
+669 IVGVADSV

-685 HPTPEQINNLVQS
+685 GPTPEQINNLVQS

-736 RIKYPEPPEEK
+736 RIKYPELPEEK
-747 GTE
+747 VTE

>member
-1 MQCRSLLI
+1 ML
-9 KSPIGGDKKLPLI
+9 
-22 KDSLYVWRG
+22 
-31 EGIEI
+31 
-36 MSRSQEISR
+36 RSQEISK
-45 WFRNIQHSK
+45 WFRNLQHSK

-60 YILLGAVLFFALM
+60 YVLLGAVLFFALM
-73 NNVKPEQLDVKMLS
+73 NNVKPEQLDVDMYS
-87 ISKQTIHSPIKIED
+87 IAKKTIHSPIKIED
-101 KVTTDRK
+101 KVITERK
-108 KREAAQKVE
+108 KQEAAQKVG

-124 EYKQNK
+124 EYKQNR
-130 VDIVNSVFLAIKEV
+130 VDIVNDVFAKVNEV
-144 EADTKAAGPDEQKKI
+144 IQEMKAAGPEEQKKMTD
-159 SAAERLEKLKKK
+159 ANKLEKLKKK
-171 LPTDLTK
+171 LPSNLTK
-178 SLSDSVLL
+178 ELSDENLL
-186 QFVNAEP
+186 YFINAEP
-193 GQLSLARDAMVTAIN
+193 DQLELAKNAALTSVSV
-208 NIMSTHIK
+208 IMGGNIK
-216 MNEENDARERFVN
+216 MSEEMAAKERFVN
-229 EIRNVNVNSDLKDAL
+229 EMKSLNVNSGLKEAVNAL
-244 NVLGKYAIEANY
+244 GSYAITANY
-256 FYDSTATKDRK
+256 FYDPAVTKEK
-267 KVAEDAVAPVYILQG
+267 KKAEEDLVPPVYILQG
-282 QILVKEGDTITREVY
+282 QVIVREGETISSDMY
-297 DQLKLVGLLEQGNTF
+297 NQLKLVGLLEKGNSF
-312 QPFVG
+312 QPYVG
-317 LAIIIGVLLFFM
+317 LAVLIGVLLYFM

-334 SFLKLKRE
+334 VFLQRKRE
-342 EKPYILAYTTI
+342 DKPYILAYITI
-353 VAITV
+353 LSITI

-391 IGDRFVFITSMIF
+391 IGDRFVFLTSMIF

-440 EKNRRSMILQAGIL
+440 EKNRRTMILQAGIL
-454 VSVLN
+454 VSILN

-471 GNFSPLEIGSQLLM
+471 GNFSPLEIGTQLLM
-485 AAASG
+485 ASLSG
-490 IISSILAMGILP
+490 IISSVLAMGILP

-515 LMELSSPNHPLLRKI
+515 LMELSSPNHPLLRRI

-565 AYYHDIGKTVQP
+565 AYYHDVGKTVQP
-577 HFFIENQM
+577 QFFIENQM
-585 GIENPHDKLDPEM
+585 GIENPHDKLDPVT
-598 SRDIIIAHVTNGVKM
+598 SKDIIIAHVTDGVKM
-613 LEEHHIPQEI
+613 LEEYHIPQEI

-637 YFYYKAI
+637 YFYYKAV
-644 KEDKERY
+644 KEDKEKY
-651 TEKMFRYPGSK
+651 TEEMFRYPGSK

-685 HPTPEQINNLVQS
+685 HPTPDQINNLVQS

-706 GQFSECNLT
+706 GQFSECDLT

-736 RIKYPEPPEEK
+736 RITYPEPPEDKEK
-747 GTE
+747 E

>member
-1 MQCRSLLI
+1 
-9 KSPIGGDKKLPLI
+9 
-22 KDSLYVWRG
+22 
-31 EGIEI
+31 
-36 MSRSQEISR
+36 
-45 WFRNIQHSK
+45 
-54 KLSWIS
+54 
-60 YILLGAVLFFALM
+60 M
-73 NNVKPEQLDVKMLS
+73 NNVKPEQLDVDMYS
-87 ISKQTIHSPIKIED
+87 IAKKTIHSPIKIED
-101 KVTTDRK
+101 KVITERK
-108 KREAAQKVE
+108 KQEAAQKVG

-124 EYKQNK
+124 EYKQNR
-130 VDIVNSVFLAIKEV
+130 VDIVNDVFAKVNEV
-144 EADTKAAGPDEQKKI
+144 IQEMKAAGPEEQKKMTD
-159 SAAERLEKLKKK
+159 ANKLEKLKKK
-171 LPTDLTK
+171 LPSNLTK
-178 SLSDSVLL
+178 ELSDENLL
-186 QFVNAEP
+186 YFINAEP
-193 GQLSLARDAMVTAIN
+193 DQLELAKNAALTSVSV
-208 NIMSTHIK
+208 IMGGNIK
-216 MNEENDARERFVN
+216 MSEEMAAKERFVN
-229 EIRNVNVNSDLKDAL
+229 EMKSLNVNSGLKEAVNAL
-244 NVLGKYAIEANY
+244 GSYAITANY
-256 FYDSTATKDRK
+256 FYDPAVTKEK
-267 KVAEDAVAPVYILQG
+267 KKAEEDLVPPVYILQG
-282 QILVKEGDTITREVY
+282 QVIVREGETISSDMY
-297 DQLKLVGLLEQGNTF
+297 NQLKLVGLLEKGNSF
-312 QPFVG
+312 QPYVG
-317 LAIIIGVLLFFM
+317 LAVLIGVLLYFM

-334 SFLKLKRE
+334 VFLQRKRE
-342 EKPYILAYTTI
+342 DKPYILAYITI
-353 VAITV
+353 LSITI

-391 IGDRFVFITSMIF
+391 IGDRFVFLTSMIF

-440 EKNRRSMILQAGIL
+440 EKNRRTMILQAGIL
-454 VSVLN
+454 VSILN

-471 GNFSPLEIGSQLLM
+471 GNFSPLEIGTQLLM
-485 AAASG
+485 ASLSG
-490 IISSILAMGILP
+490 IISSVLAMGILP

-515 LMELSSPNHPLLRKI
+515 LMELSSPNHPLLRRI

-565 AYYHDIGKTVQP
+565 AYYHDVGKTVQP
-577 HFFIENQM
+577 QFFIENQM
-585 GIENPHDKLDPEM
+585 GIENPHDKLDPVT
-598 SRDIIIAHVTNGVKM
+598 SKDIIIAHVTDGVKM
-613 LEEHHIPQEI
+613 LEEYHIPQEI

-644 KEDKERY
+644 KEDKEKY
-651 TEKMFRYPGSK
+651 TEEMFRYPGSK

-685 HPTPEQINNLVQS
+685 HPTPDQINNLVQS

-706 GQFSECNLT
+706 GQFSECDLT

-736 RIKYPEPPEEK
+736 RITYPEPPEDKEK
-747 GTE
+747 E

>member
-1 MQCRSLLI
+1 M
-9 KSPIGGDKKLPLI
+9 I

-130 VDIVNSVFLAIKEV
+130 VDIVNSVFLAIEEV
-144 EADTKAAGPDEQKKI
+144 EADTKAAGPDEQKRI

-186 QFVNAEP
+186 QFVNAGP
-193 GQLSLARDAMVTAIN
+193 DQLSLARDAMVTAIN